1 MRVDMTTIEAVT
13 GAHLHLAPSKRTIM
27 YSAVSYFKI
36 KGLLHSSLPDWPS
49 PGFEHYRQNES
60 KERKSDGV
68 VLVAGVFSAQRPLV
82 PGGRRIDSYNKKK
95 AENKKGERQ
104 KRRR

>member
-1 MRVDMTTIEAVT
+1 MRVDMTTIEVVT